1 VSKTVWEWDVINTIK
16 AIWMREK
23 ADITDREY
31 RDFYKT
37 ISKDSEDPLA
47 YTHFAAEGEIEFKAM
62 LYIP

>member
-1 VSKTVWEWDVINTIK
+1 MSKTVWEWDVINQIK

-23 ADITDREY
+23 ADISDREY

-37 ISKDSEDPLA
+37 IAKDSEDPLA
-47 YTHFAAEGEIEFKAM
+47 YTHFSAEGEIEFKAM

>member
-1 VSKTVWEWDVINTIK
+1 MSKTVWEWDVINEIK

-23 ADITDREY
+23 ADISDREY

-47 YTHFAAEGEIEFKAM
+47 YTHFSAEGEIEFKAM

>member
-1 VSKTVWEWDVINTIK
+1 
-16 AIWMREK
+16 MREK

-47 YTHFAAEGEIEFKAM
+47 YTHFSAEGEIEFKAM